1 MALPWHESKLII
13 PVSLTL
19 VFHSHPKR
27 EQIQRPREKDVRLC
41 LEVFLFSNGD
51 LTAKP
56 QRPVLTKGISET
68 LSELLAPRN
77 LFLGVQPSQHLVPRN
92 SSYSPFP
99 SSHRGLVKKLFRFPG
114 GYIDLRKQGRVCG
127 GDGAGN

>member
-13 PVSLTL
+13 PISLTL

-27 EQIQRPREKDVRLC
+27 EQIQRPREKDVSLC

-77 LFLGVQPSQHLVPRN
+77 LFLGVQPSQHLVPRTPPTLHPPLKQTKTKN
-92 SSYSPFP
+92 
-99 SSHRGLVKKLFRFPG
+99 KKENILLYHFHEVR
-114 GYIDLRKQGRVCG
+114 
-127 GDGAGN
+127 